1 VILEDLHLQYVIHE
15 RRERGF
21 GVNPWTTNSR
31 FLISHRLLIDE
42 AYAGPLADWLGTFRA
57 GSLLILDEAHHA
69 APFARF
75 RGLTIPCER
84 CLPLRDGTFPNDA
97 L

>member
-1 VILEDLHLQYVIHE
+1 MLLQWREELDSRFGLHFEILDKDYVQKV

-42 AYAGPLADWLGTFRA
+42 AYAGPLADWLGHIPAGNSADSGRSAPRRA
-57 GSLLILDEAHHA
+57 G
-69 APFARF
+69 
-75 RGLTIPCER
+75 ER
-84 CLPLRDGTFPNDA
+84 PALRH
-97 L
+97 